1 MSMVG
6 RAGLLWPGD
15 GSLEGLIETERL
27 RLLPPRR
34 GDLEAL
40 DEAIRETLPELVQWL
55 PWASPRHDRAET
67 RRYIKG
73 ARAARSRRLAEEYS
87 VFERE
92 GGRLVGVVSI
102 HRIDWAR
109 RSAGLGYWVRKSAW
123 GRGYA
128 TEAAGAVVEN
138 AFRRLGVHRLEAHVA
153 TENRASQRVPEKL
166 GFQREGIAREAEY
179 ISGRFVDHIQ
189 YSLLR
194 WELNE
199 PGEGR
204 SE

>member
-1 MSMVG
+1 MVG

-15 GSLEGLIETERL
+15 GSIGGRLETERL

-40 DEAIRETLPELVQWL
+40 DDAILETLPELVQWL
-55 PWASPRHDRAET
+55 PWATLRHDRSET
-67 RRYIKG
+67 RRYIRG
-73 ARAARSRRLAEEYS
+73 ARLARSRRLAEEYS
-87 VFERE
+87 VVERE
-92 GGRLVGVVSI
+92 AGRLVGVVSI

-109 RSAGLGYWVRKSAW
+109 RSAGLGYWIRKSAW

-128 TEAAGAVVEN
+128 TEATRAAVED
-138 AFRRLGVHRLEAHVA
+138 AFRRLGLHRLEAHVA

-179 ISGRFVDHIQ
+179 LSGRFVDHIQ

-194 WELNE
+194 WEWIK
-199 PGEGR
+199 PGEGN
-204 SE
+204 E

>member
-1 MSMVG
+1 MVS
-6 RAGLLWPGD
+6 RAGLLWPSD
-15 GSLEGLIETERL
+15 GSIEGRLETERL
-27 RLLPPRR
+27 CLLPTRR

-40 DEAIRETLPELVQWL
+40 DEAIFETLPELVQWL
-55 PWASPRHDRAET
+55 PWATPRHDRTAT

-73 ARAARSRRLAEEYS
+73 ARLARSRRLAEEYR
-87 VFERE
+87 VVERE

-109 RSAGLGYWVRKSAW
+109 RSAGLGYWIRKSAW

-128 TEAAGAVVEN
+128 TEATRAAVED
-138 AFRRLGVHRLEAHVA
+138 AFRRLGLHRLEAHVA

-179 ISGRFVDHIQ
+179 LSGRFVDHIQ

-194 WELNE
+194 WEWIK
-199 PGEGR
+199 PGEGN
-204 SE
+204 E